1 MMLTKEEH
9 ARYSRQTILPEFGLE
24 GQLKLQAAKVLVV
37 GAGGLGCPILQY
49 LAAAGMGD
57 IGIIDDDVVTLSNLH
72 RQILYNEADLGKSKA
87 SVAKTKLEFLNP
99 HVRITAY
106 NDRLTTQ
113 NAAQIFQHYDLI
125 IDGSDN
131 FETRYLVNDTCVAIN
146 KPLVFGSIYKFEGQ
160 VSVFNYN
167 AGPNYRDL
175 YSAAPDPG
183 ETPNCSDI
191 GVLGVLAGV
200 VGLYMAIEAIKISCG
215 VGQII
220 SGILMTIDA
229 LNNTTNYFKLNK
241 INAPASNSPAP
252 TPDNPA
258 LIITS
263 PTQTI
268 TSPNSLAASSQAL
281 SNLSVDNQAIK
292 TSAIASPEQVLPVN
306 EIPKKTMDQW
316 LIESNNNTML
326 IDVREEYEFEE
337 YNIGGINIP
346 LYELAEQL
354 STIEHGKHII
364 FLCENGQRSKI
375 AVQISRYQYKGSVYS
390 LKHGINKSNR
400 A

>member
-9 ARYSRQTILPEFGLE
+9 ARYSRQTILPEFGPE

-49 LAAAGMGD
+49 LAAAGMGE

-87 SVAKTKLEFLNP
+87 TVAKTKLEFLNP
-99 HVRITAY
+99 HVRLTAY

-113 NAAQIFQHYDLI
+113 NASKIFQNYDLI

-175 YSAAPDPG
+175 YPTAPDPG

-200 VGLYMAIEAIKISCG
+200 VGLYMANEAIKISCG
-215 VGQII
+215 IGNIL
-220 SGILMTIDA
+220 SGTLMTIDA

-252 TPDNPA
+252 TLNRPA
-258 LIITS
+258 LMTTS
-263 PTQTI
+263 PTLTI
-268 TSPNSLAASSQAL
+268 TSSSSLDLSS
-281 SNLSVDNQAIK
+281 NQPLNNQLVGNQDIK
-292 TSAIASPEQVLPVN
+292 TSAIAFPEHVSPVI
-306 EIPKKTMDQW
+306 EITKEAMNQW
-316 LIESNNNTML
+316 FLKSNFDTIL

-337 YNIGGINIP
+337 FNIGGINIP
-346 LYELAEQL
+346 LYELSEQL
-354 STIEHGKHII
+354 NTIEQGKHII
-364 FLCENGQRSKI
+364 FVCQNGQRSKLAI
-375 AVQISRYQYKGSVYS
+375 LISRDKYKGALYS
-390 LKHGINKSNR
+390 LKNGIN
-400 A
+400 

>member
-24 GQLKLQAAKVLVV
+24 GQLKLKAAKVLVV

-49 LAAAGMGD
+49 LAAAGMGQ

-113 NAAQIFQHYDLI
+113 NAAKIFQHYDLI

-175 YSAAPDPG
+175 YPTAPDPG

-191 GVLGVLAGV
+191 GVLSVLAGV
-200 VGLYMAIEAIKISCG
+200 VGLYMANEAIKISCG
-215 VGQII
+215 IGNIL
-220 SGILMTIDA
+220 SGTLMTINA

-241 INAPASNSPAP
+241 INAPASNTPAP
-252 TPDNPA
+252 TPNSPA
-258 LIITS
+258 LITTS

-268 TSPNSLAASSQAL
+268 SSPNNPTLSS
-281 SNLSVDNQAIK
+281 NQTLNNQLVGNQDIK
-292 TSAIASPEQVLPVN
+292 TSAIAFPEHVSPVI
-306 EIPKKTMDQW
+306 EITKEAMNQW
-316 LIESNNNTML
+316 FLKSNFDTIL

-337 YNIGGINIP
+337 FNIGGINIP
-346 LYELAEQL
+346 LYELSEQL
-354 STIEHGKHII
+354 NTIEQGKHII
-364 FLCENGQRSKI
+364 FVCQNGQRSKM
-375 AVQISRYQYKGSVYS
+375 AVLISRDKYKGALYS
-390 LKHGINKSNR
+390 LKNGIN
-400 A
+400 